1 MIVEKLLAR
10 IGRPDLLDILTKELS
25 SAELNSLLLEV
36 FNQKVQQLS
45 PAELVAHYQKNR
57 FVKPADIDVVSLR
70 QLEDIIYNVFQ
81 LVGFLPVELSPVAP
95 LGSCAVV
102 ATADQN
108 KIISATRHTEVL
120 ADATNALALH
130 IADQKRRSGNQSP
143 ATFFRYCTIQRH
155 IRAQALPDIA
165 GFRAHFK
172 IGCLVTAGRDT
183 GSFQFEKQAVNEH
196 IAAMTALLQER
207 LHVDKLWFRLCPRKG
222 YPDPKAFVH
231 QLAEAIQQQQPT
243 VVFEV
248 ETGGV
253 GDNNYYKGLQYKVV
267 MEHNGHQLEI
277 GDGGFVDWTQ
287 QLLQN
292 KKERMFTT
300 GIGAEL
306 LWRLLEGKL

>member
-1 MIVEKLLAR
+1 MVVEKLLAR
-10 IGRPDLLDILTKELS
+10 IGRPDLLEILTRELS

-36 FNQKVQQLS
+36 FNQKTQQLS
-45 PAELVAHYQKNR
+45 PAELLAHYQKNR
-57 FVKPADIDVVSLR
+57 FVKPADIDVISLR
-70 QLEDIIYNVFQ
+70 QLEDSIYTIFQ
-81 LVGFLPVELSPVAP
+81 SAGFLPVELSPVAP
-95 LGSCAVV
+95 LGSCSVV

-130 IADQKRRSGNQSP
+130 IADQKRQSGNQPP
-143 ATFFRYCTIQRH
+143 AAFFRYGTIQRH
-155 IRAQALPDIA
+155 IRAQALPDIP

-172 IGCLVTAGRDT
+172 IGCLATAGRDT

-196 IAAMTALLQER
+196 IAAMTALFQGCLQ
-207 LHVDKLWFRLCPRKG
+207 VDKLWFRLCPRKG
-222 YPDPKAFVH
+222 YPDPQGFVN
-231 QLAEAIQQQQPT
+231 QLAEVVQQQQPA
-243 VVFEV
+243 VVIEV
-248 ETGGV
+248 ETGEV
-253 GDNNYYKGLQYKVV
+253 GNNNYYKGLQYKVV
-267 MEHNGHQLEI
+267 IEHNGYQLEI

-300 GIGAEL
+300 GIGVEL